1 MYEGGRRDSFLKGFF
16 LKGSFL
22 KGYCRTAFEN
32 PSESLMKCIFRYD
45 FDGVFEAT
53 PGCRRAVQE
62 AVLALQKNGHQ
73 VLPFCPP
80 HLPTAMKVNS
90 LYRAGDLGATNKA
103 QLSIGPVSTQ
113 SLGLRRLQHRLPAT
127 LRTTIATGMLP
138 GVQASFGQEFSKTS
152 HESRKKV

>member
-1 MYEGGRRDSFLKGFF
+1 MKTFKGCQN
-16 LKGSFL
+16 LNL
-22 KGYCRTAFEN
+22 
-32 PSESLMKCIFRYD
+32 KCIYRYD

-53 PGCRRAVQE
+53 PGCRRAVHE

-80 HLPTAMKVNS
+80 HLPAAMKVNS

-113 SLGLRRLQHRLPAT
+113 SFGLRRLQHRLPAT
-127 LRTTIATGMLP
+127 LRTSIATGMLLNSRHR
-138 GVQASFGQEFSKTS
+138 VLHYKSFICLLFAKSL
-152 HESRKKV
+152 

>member
-1 MYEGGRRDSFLKGFF
+1 MITSKGCQNLNF
-16 LKGSFL
+16 
-22 KGYCRTAFEN
+22 
-32 PSESLMKCIFRYD
+32 KCLFRYD

-53 PGCRRAVQE
+53 PGCRRAVHE

-80 HLPTAMKVNS
+80 HLPAAMKVNS

-113 SLGLRRLQHRLPAT
+113 SFGLRRLQHRLPAT
-127 LRTTIATGMLP
+127 LRTSIATGMLLNSRHR
-138 GVQASFGQEFSKTS
+138 VLHYKSFIFLLFAKSL
-152 HESRKKV
+152 

>member
-1 MYEGGRRDSFLKGFF
+1 MITSKGCQNLNF
-16 LKGSFL
+16 
-22 KGYCRTAFEN
+22 
-32 PSESLMKCIFRYD
+32 KCLFRYD

-53 PGCRRAVQE
+53 PGCRRAVHE

-80 HLPTAMKVNS
+80 HLPAAMKVNS

-113 SLGLRRLQHRLPAT
+113 SFGLRRLQHRLPAT
-127 LRTTIATGMLP
+127 LRTSIATGMLLN
-138 GVQASFGQEFSKTS
+138 
-152 HESRKKV
+152 SRHRFALQKLYLPSLCKIPLVV